1 MDLKILPAKLQI
13 PIVPPKTLYRHRLI
27 QRLSEALRGPV
38 TLVAADAGFG
48 KSTLVA
54 SFLAKDPRPAI
65 WYRLDHQDSDPSVF
79 AGHLLHGLRP
89 FLPRRMYSGA
99 SGGLGHVTQW
109 IIAGE
114 FLSTTLHRLR
124 ADVVIVLDDYHLLDA
139 PMLQEGMSRLIEM
152 LPGRAH
158 LALLSRTQPAL
169 PIPRWRADR
178 RVAEIGTEELRFTEA
193 ELRELLVHRH
203 GLPLSDESLHLIS
216 ARTEGWPAGVVLAL
230 HEAIAQGPQGAAQS
244 LSTLSGSTREIY
256 DYLIQE
262 AYARQDPSTQQFL
275 LASAVVSQFSVPL
288 LEALLDAAPGPHRK
302 ILEHLERSH
311 LFIVPLDGERQW
323 YRYHHLFQEFLL
335 RIGTERHG
343 EWMGDVHRRAA
354 EWWARHGDVNE
365 AMTHFIAAGESTRAA
380 LLLGAHSVG
389 IVARGQVET
398 IRRWLTALPE
408 EAWRAAPRLYYTQG
422 LIEVI
427 SGATRR
433 AVQSLQQA
441 RLLLGAAGD
450 VEGETMAVRW
460 LVNAAAWEGEIDLL
474 TRTLP
479 EIIELETRLPDS
491 ALIPHAHVHAAIGRI
506 ALWIGDLSNAEDRAR
521 RGMVAAVASGDTYTE
536 IWCARSLTEFLMA
549 TGRFHEAVE
558 VYRDI
563 IARARAQN
571 WSHEA
576 AHLHTELS
584 EVLLSL
590 GRRDEA
596 ERHLSDARLL
606 QAMVPCLVLKAE
618 IAHKSAQAAAVQ
630 GARDR
635 AEALLRELLG
645 PGETETPYRL
655 WRFLATVDLSFLLAE
670 TDPAEASRL
679 ADEAVAQ
686 GNRFGFLHRGQALFA
701 AGRASRSPGPFRQAA
716 ETFAKTGAAHW
727 QAVSLLHASSL
738 ATPGDSG
745 SLTDQVLSIL
755 RGLTSDGWEFILSQA
770 PAGTLARYRDDPVV
784 GARIAHRVPPGS
796 ALPQLAIRCF
806 GPFAVIRGGTPLEK
820 TAWPRGAPRR
830 LFQYLLVQDRPVHRE
845 EIIEHLWPDVE
856 PRRGANQLRVAL
868 THLRRVLEPDRPARQ
883 PSHLVLVSTSTVA
896 LARDRLDVDVDH
908 FRRALA
914 RASSA
919 EGSVKSAY
927 LSEAV
932 TLYRGALFADDPF
945 EEWVQPT
952 RERLQRQYL
961 EALGRLAETEEDDER
976 YERALTLWLGVL
988 EADPSAEQA
997 YRGLIRCHLALGR
1010 SADAVRAFEACVRSL
1025 AELGAAPSAETLAL
1039 RGRIPGLNPELPPS
1053 SARHDR

>member
-13 PIVPPKTLYRHRLI
+13 PIVPPNTLYRHRLV
-27 QRLSEALRGPV
+27 QRLTEALRGPV
-38 TLVAADAGFG
+38 TLIAADAGFG

-54 SFLAKDPRPAI
+54 SFLTKEPRPSI
-65 WYRLDHQDSDPSVF
+65 WYRLDRRDSDPSVF

-89 FLPRRMYSGA
+89 FLPRRPYSVA

-109 IIAGE
+109 HIAGE
-114 FLSTTLHRLR
+114 LLSTTLHRLR
-124 ADVVIVLDDYHLLDA
+124 TDVVIVLDDYHLLDA
-139 PMLQEGMSRLIEM
+139 PMLQEGMSHLIEM
-152 LPGRAH
+152 LPARAH
-158 LALLSRTQPAL
+158 LALLSRTQPGL
-169 PIPRWRADR
+169 PIARWRADR
-178 RVAEIGTEELRFTEA
+178 RVAEIGTEDLRFTEA
-193 ELRELLVHRH
+193 ELRELLVDRH
-203 GLPLSDESLHLIS
+203 GLPLSDASLHLIS

-230 HEAIAQGPQGAAQS
+230 HEAIVQGPQAAAQS

-262 AYARQDPSTQQFL
+262 AYARQDPSTQRFL

-288 LEALLDAAPGPHRK
+288 LDALLDDAPGEHRK
-302 ILEHLERSH
+302 ILDHLERSH

-343 EWMGDVHRRAA
+343 EWVRDVHRRAA
-354 EWWARHGDVNE
+354 GWWERHGDVNE
-365 AMTHFIAAGESTRAA
+365 AMTHFIAADESKRAA
-380 LLLGAHSVG
+380 LLLGAHGVG

-398 IRRWLTALPE
+398 IRRWLAALPE
-408 EAWRAAPRLYYTQG
+408 DAWRGAPRLYYIQG

-441 RLLLGAAGD
+441 RPLLRAAGD

-479 EIIELETRLPDS
+479 EIIELETRLADS

-506 ALWIGDLSNAEDRAR
+506 ALWIGDLSRAEDRAR
-521 RGMVAAVASGDTYTE
+521 RGMEAAIASGDTYTE

-571 WSHEA
+571 WWHEA

-584 EVLLSL
+584 EVLFSL
-590 GRRDEA
+590 DRYDEG

-606 QAMVPCLVLKAE
+606 QATVPCLVLKAE
-618 IAHKSAQAAAVQ
+618 LAHKSAQAAASQ

-645 PGETETPYRL
+645 PGEAETPYRL
-655 WRFLATVDLSFLLAE
+655 WRFLATVDLSILLAE
-670 TDPAEASRL
+670 TDATEASRL
-679 ADEAVAQ
+679 ANEAAAQ
-686 GNRFGFLHRGQALFA
+686 GNRFGLLRRGQALLA
-701 AGRASRSPGPFRQAA
+701 AGRASRSPGPCLQAA
-716 ETFAKTGAAHW
+716 ATFAKTGAAHW
-727 QAVSLLHASSL
+727 QAVSLLHASSF
-738 ATPGDSG
+738 ATPEDSG
-745 SLTDQVLSIL
+745 SLTDQVLSVL
-755 RGLTSDGWEFILSQA
+755 RGLTPDGWEFVLSHA
-770 PAGTLARYRDDPVV
+770 PAGALTRYRDHPAV
-784 GARIAHRVPPGS
+784 GARIAQRVPPGS
-796 ALPQLAIRCF
+796 ALPRLTIHCF
-806 GPFAVIRGGTPLEK
+806 GPFAVIRGGTPLDK

-845 EIIEHLWPDVE
+845 EIIEHLWPDVD

-868 THLRRVLEPDRPARQ
+868 AHLRRVLEPGRPARQ
-883 PSHLVLVSTSTVA
+883 PSHLILASTSTVA
-896 LARDRLDVDVDH
+896 LARDRLDVDLDH

-914 RASSA
+914 TASSA
-919 EGSVKSAY
+919 EGSVKAES
-927 LSEAV
+927 LSEVV
-932 TLYRGALFADDPF
+932 TLYRGSLFADDPF
-945 EEWVQPT
+945 EEWAQPA

-961 EALGRLAETEEDDER
+961 EALSRLAETEEDSER
-976 YERALTLWLGVL
+976 YESALALWLAVL
-988 EADPSAEQA
+988 EADSSAEQA
-997 YRGLIRCHLALGR
+997 YRGLMRCHLALGR

-1025 AELGAAPSAETLAL
+1025 ADLGVAPSAETLAL
-1039 RGRIPGLNPELPPS
+1039 RGRIPGLNPEPPRQS
-1053 SARHDR
+1053 SRHER